1 MESYQYE
8 CSEKYAEMQTFYTYV
23 LLKHCHME
31 NLSICMYMCIHHS
44 EITTAVRKKKKAR
57 NIKWQCLDMDLS
69 LMFQLFYHD
78 QKY

>member
-1 MESYQYE
+1 MSVQKNTLRCRLFIRMYYLNIVTWKI
-8 CSEKYAEMQTFYTYV
+8 SLYV
-23 LLKHCHME
+23 C
-31 NLSICMYMCIHHS
+31 ICASTIVKS
-44 EITTAVRKKKKAR
+44 LQQLEKKKAR